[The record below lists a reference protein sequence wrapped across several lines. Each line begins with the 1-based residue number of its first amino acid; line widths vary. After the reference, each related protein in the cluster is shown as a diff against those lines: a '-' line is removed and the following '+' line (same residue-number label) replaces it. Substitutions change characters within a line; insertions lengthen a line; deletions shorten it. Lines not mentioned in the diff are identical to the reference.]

1 MKLPSFIK
9 FMGLI
14 TLLSLAYIHM
24 QMQIFDLAYLGKDK
38 EKMIHSL
45 TQEKQNLTYAILRIK
60 SANNLGYELMGEDSG
75 MQFVNPNEIIHIS
88 SSQPILDEQDLESTP
103 QLTAVDKNPLSSLIS
118 FASRAEAKIQE

>member
-1 MKLPSFIK
+1 MKLTTFMK
-9 FMGLI
+9 FMGLV

-38 EKMIHSL
+38 EKMLHVLS
-45 TQEKQNLTYAILRIK
+45 QEKQNLTYAILRIK
-60 SANNLGYELMGEDSG
+60 SANNLGYEMMGEDSG

-88 SSQPILDEQDLESTP
+88 SAQPIVEEQDVENT
-103 QLTAVDKNPLSSLIS
+103 QLTSVEKSPLTSFIS

>member
-1 MKLPSFIK
+1 MKLPAFIK
-9 FMGLI
+9 FMGLL

-88 SSQPILDEQDLESTP
+88 SSQPILDDQDIEKSQ
-103 QLTAVDKNPLSSLIS
+103 QLSAVDNNPLSSLIS